1 MNVGSFIT
9 SEKETY
15 GIFSDGYAQSVTDEF
30 IFEYNSLRDV
40 LEKDSLSLMYE
51 NALGTSKL
59 KHSKIKFLPPLIN
72 PCLLYTSPSPRD

>member
-1 MNVGSFIT
+1 MNVGSFVT
-9 SEKETY
+9 SEKETF

-59 KHSKIKFLPPLIN
+59 KHSKIQFLPHLLIQ
-72 PCLLYTSPSPRD
+72 LKLYV